1 MTYRPLIAHSID
13 PANPRVMKLVQ
24 CRTCG
29 EAWHDGY
36 PTRHT
41 CPTDAQP
48 TTFEAE
54 LVACRDRLRQTL
66 DLLDRVAW
74 NPCYRMTPADLRQV
88 REACAACGMEMEW
101 TR

>member
-1 MTYRPLIAHSID
+1 MTHRRAVLHDTHDQPTGTVIIICRQCGRPF
-13 PANPRVMKLVQ
+13 
-24 CRTCG
+24 T
-29 EAWHDGY
+29 GY

-41 CPTDAQP
+41 CADDAQP
-48 TTFEAE
+48 ATFEAE
-54 LVACRDRLRQTL
+54 LVATRDRLRQTL

-88 REACAACGMEMEW
+88 REACATCGMEMEW